1 MKNANLL
8 EQYNRYATAF
18 SLTYLG
24 AQFAEQCFD
33 IAPPN
38 IAARRT
44 SENQIKGALVLPLH
58 SHMVPESGTGE
69 IEGCGWPTFEFT
81 GPRGFRA
88 HVCSMSSAGND
99 PRAFTAPSMTPAK
112 PKWRRSSRPHR
123 RCRRGG
129 WPGWRSN
136 IPRWFHGLSDIP
148 TSSTPLYRRRN
159 KAPWLDGTPGKPWAL
174 QPIPPASR
182 PNTSKPLGSKCR
194 PG

>member
-1 MKNANLL
+1 MRTSSNNTT
-8 EQYNRYATAF
+8 ATRLPSR
-18 SLTYLG
+18 SLTS
-24 AQFAEQCFD
+24 
-33 IAPPN
+33 APSSPN
-38 IAARRT
+38 SASTSRHRT
-44 SENQIKGALVLPLH
+44 LPLVGRAKIR
-58 SHMVPESGTGE
+58 SRVRWCFRFILHMVPESGTVE
-69 IEGCGWPTFEFT
+69 IDGCGGLTFEFT

-159 KAPWLDGTPGKPWAL
+159 SAPWVNGTPGKPLAL
-174 QPIPPASR
+174 QPNPPASR
-182 PNTSKPLGSKCR
+182 PNTSMPLGSKCR